1 MLWRPSESLGFQR
14 VGCKCVEGLGPRF
27 RNQGYGCE
35 MKGDINALESFDETL
50 VILDIS
56 DYDGTISLVYGKVV
70 LGSYKQSKSDV
81 QAR

>member
-1 MLWRPSESLGFQR
+1 
-14 VGCKCVEGLGPRF
+14 
-27 RNQGYGCE
+27 